1 MLVHA
6 HPDDEV
12 IPTGGF
18 LARCFDEGITTVLV
32 TCTDGSQGFGP
43 EFVNSGDVGHS
54 PEFVA
59 SVRRRELEASCEI
72 LGVTHLELLGYA
84 DSGMEGWAANRNS
97 SAFCQADLQ
106 DAAAKLSKLILR
118 HQPDVL
124 ITYANN
130 GGSGHP
136 DHVNAHLITLLADDM
151 TGISK
156 KLYFVVRSAA
166 FNERVREARESI
178 QMDIRRP
185 ESRMRDERPNIDHLI
200 TTTIDTRSTIARK
213 QQAMYA
219 HVSQL
224 RGSHWLQL
232 DDLSL
237 RDIFAT
243 ETYIRARD
251 KTGAPIPESDIF
263 AGLRPPSTDSQIR
276 RQSGAVG

>member
-18 LARCFDEGITTVLV
+18 LARCADEGITTVLV
-32 TCTDGSQGFGP
+32 TCTDGSQGYGP

-54 PEFVA
+54 PELVA
-59 SVRRRELEASCEI
+59 SVRLGELEASCEI
-72 LGVTHLELLGYA
+72 LGVSHLELLGYS
-84 DSGMEGWAANRNS
+84 DSGMEGWESNRNPD
-97 SAFCQADLQ
+97 AFCQADLQ
-106 DAAAKLSKLILR
+106 EAATRLSKLIL
-118 HQPDVL
+118 HYQPDVL

-151 TGISK
+151 TDIAK
-156 KLYFVVRSAA
+156 KLYFVVRSAS
-166 FNERVREARESI
+166 FNERVRQARESI
-178 QMDIRRP
+178 EMDIQRP
-185 ESRMRDERPNIDHLI
+185 ESVLRDARPNIDHLI
-200 TTTIDTRSTIARK
+200 TTVIDTRTTIARK
-213 QQAMYA
+213 QRAMYA
-219 HVSQL
+219 HLSQL

-232 DDLSL
+232 DEASL

-251 KTGAPIPESDIF
+251 KTGATVPESDIF
-263 AGLRPPSTDSQIR
+263 VGLRSPNVISHT
-276 RQSGAVG
+276 